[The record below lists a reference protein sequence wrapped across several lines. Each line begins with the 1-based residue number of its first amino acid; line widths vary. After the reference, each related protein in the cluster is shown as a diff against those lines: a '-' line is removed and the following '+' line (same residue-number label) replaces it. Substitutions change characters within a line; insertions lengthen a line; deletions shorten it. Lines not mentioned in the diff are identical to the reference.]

1 VAQTEEPGRA
11 GRNPPGSPAKI
22 PAQPGISIEPLAA
35 GQQGDGGYRPGYEVT
50 AERILQYIAE
60 SRMQPGDRL
69 PTELE
74 LARQLS
80 VSRTVTREAIK
91 ILSAIGRVRAH
102 KGRGLYVADEPGMLG
117 AWRETQFLPANLDHV
132 FMLFEFRRTQE
143 AELSRLAAARATP
156 AELRAIEEAA
166 ERCRRAAEQEDA
178 GAFHLGD
185 ESFHLGVATASH
197 NPFLKAALE
206 TARRLQNQSSIL
218 ARSGTV
224 GDRVHKAAAEHAAI
238 YQAIREGR
246 PDGAAAAAA
255 LHIDNS
261 LDDYNQEIRRRLF
274 A

>member
-1 VAQTEEPGRA
+1 LTQTGEPARA
-11 GRNPPGSPAKI
+11 GQNPPRNRAELAAP
-22 PAQPGISIEPLAA
+22 PGAGIEPLAA
-35 GQQGDGGYRPGYEVT
+35 GQQGEGGYRPGYEVT

-60 SRMQPGDRL
+60 SGLRPGDRL
-69 PTELE
+69 PTELD

-117 AWRETQFLPANLDHV
+117 AWRETQFLPANLGHV

-143 AELSRLAAARATP
+143 AELSRLAATRATP

-166 ERCRRAAEQEDA
+166 HQCRHAADQQDPS
-178 GAFHLGD
+178 AFHLGD
-185 ESFHLGVATASH
+185 DSFHLGIATASH
-197 NPFLKAALE
+197 NPFLKAALQ

-218 ARSGTV
+218 ARSGTI
-224 GDRVHKAAAEHAAI
+224 GDRVHKAAAEHTAI

-246 PDGAAAAAA
+246 PDDAATAAA
-255 LHIDNS
+255 LHINNS
-261 LDDYNQEIRRRLF
+261 LDDYNQEIHRRLL